1 MQDMGLRPVPKKRSA
16 EPDEADKSTVAAGQ
30 AHGGS
35 AGRQEERCSRSN
47 GHSRALHPQTALVRD
62 AGERVTHVSILERIK
77 EGEGGSGRDVM
88 THRLH

>member
-35 AGRQEERCSRSN
+35 AVDRRSGAPAAMGTAEHSIHRQ
-47 GHSRALHPQTALVRD
+47 HL
-62 AGERVTHVSILERIK
+62 
-77 EGEGGSGRDVM
+77 
-88 THRLH
+88 